1 MRGPA
6 EGFVEVTGGRIWYRV
21 AGEGR
26 EGVCLLCLHGGPG
39 FTHDYVSSLEDL
51 ASDRPVV
58 FYDQLGS
65 GRSDRPRD
73 SSLYR
78 LERYVDEVMMI
89 RDALGLAR
97 VHLLGQSW
105 GGALALAYALTGP
118 PGIESLILASP
129 LLSTPRWLHDARR
142 LRSELPQDI
151 QRTLRDHEE
160 AGFTGCPEY
169 VAATFEFYRRH
180 LCRLDPWPAEL
191 ERSFAGMSG
200 DVYGT
205 MWGPT
210 EFHAT
215 GNLLGLDLE
224 PRLGELRMPV
234 LFTCGRHDE
243 ATPETVGSFRDAV
256 DGAELEV
263 FEDSS
268 HTAHLEERNRY
279 MEVVRRF
286 LGRVEMG

>member
-1 MRGPA
+1 MT

-51 ASDRPVV
+51 ASERPVV

-78 LERYVDEVMMI
+78 LERYVDEVMMV

-129 LLSTPRWLHDARR
+129 LLSTPRWLNDARR
-142 LRSELPQDI
+142 LRAELPQDI

-215 GNLLGLDLE
+215 GNLLELDLE

-268 HTAHLEERNRY
+268 HTAHLEERDRY

-286 LGRVEMG
+286 LGRLETG

>member
-1 MRGPA
+1 MS

-65 GRSDRPRD
+65 GRSDQPGD

-78 LERYVDEVMMI
+78 LERYVDEVMMV

-105 GGALALAYALTGP
+105 GGALAVAYALTGP

-129 LLSTPRWLHDARR
+129 LLSTPRWLQDARR

-200 DVYGT
+200 NVYGT

-215 GNLLGLDLE
+215 GNLLELDLE
-224 PRLGELRMPV
+224 PRLGELRIPV

-268 HTAHLEERNRY
+268 HTAHLEERDGY